1 MGIILRKRN
10 WAARASERPTRRD
23 FDGRLPCKVR
33 HKEIHGQ
40 VLTIHVLVH
49 HLPHS
54 RLHSVGVNVAVV
66 LMVEGGSSKYHAELT
81 AVVAV
86 VVPGVVFSVPSMKS
100 SRETHKSLSVLAPHT
115 ESKDYLVVPKVGI
128 IVYREHGF
136 SLNLRKG

>member
-86 VVPGVVFSVPSMKS
+86 VVPGVVLEVPGVVPTRKPNQSV
-100 SRETHKSLSVLAPHT
+100 SVLPPD
-115 ESKDYLVVPKVGI
+115 SKAENDFVM
-128 IVYREHGF
+128 
-136 SLNLRKG
+136 S